1 MNQETIV
8 LSALKTRTSKGI
20 TQADMLKHG
29 VFRLAARIND
39 LRSKGHDIHCQSE
52 IGVNQYGNQVRY
64 GRYFLQGSD

>member
-8 LSALKTRTSKGI
+8 LNALKRRTSKGI

-39 LRSKGHDIHCQSE
+39 LRSKGYSIDSAMEQ
-52 IGVNQYGNQVRY
+52 GVNQYGNQVRY
-64 GRYFLQGSD
+64 GRYFLQGRG